1 MYYFFCIKQRYFLNN
16 KQQVAGLV
24 AIVPKIFPNLKPN
37 ASQDCFIPYT
47 DLQIEFKRFDV
58 FPWPLVNKK

>member
-24 AIVPKIFPNLKPN
+24 AIFPNLKTN

-58 FPWPLVNKK
+58 FP